1 MPILVSLNLNNDD
14 TRLINLPSPQMFDL
28 GSDVYKSACLPMSL
42 LAFLFF
48 SFFLCK
54 FQCILLSIQSTF
66 KVRCSGW
73 EVWPVNRTWGCLVCL
88 LFRQWSSKI
97 FFFVKS
103 NNISHLLCKKIDNT
117 NFIRHIRTIYRPCWP
132 SGLNHHVSNSSRG
145 RCLGPRIES
154 PLGITILKVIYR
166 K

>member
-1 MPILVSLNLNNDD
+1 MIRFLFKTTSSSCAESLCILTSSWVLVIHCYILSRYGYPAFSIQKLCGNTRGYQYQGFDYALYIHGLFMTKDGGMPILKSLILNNDD
-14 TRLINLPSPQMFDL
+14 TRLINLPSPPMFDL

-73 EVWPVNRTWGCLVCL
+73 EV
-88 LFRQWSSKI
+88 
-97 FFFVKS
+97 
-103 NNISHLLCKKIDNT
+103 
-117 NFIRHIRTIYRPCWP
+117 
-132 SGLNHHVSNSSRG
+132 
-145 RCLGPRIES
+145 
-154 PLGITILKVIYR
+154 
-166 K
+166 